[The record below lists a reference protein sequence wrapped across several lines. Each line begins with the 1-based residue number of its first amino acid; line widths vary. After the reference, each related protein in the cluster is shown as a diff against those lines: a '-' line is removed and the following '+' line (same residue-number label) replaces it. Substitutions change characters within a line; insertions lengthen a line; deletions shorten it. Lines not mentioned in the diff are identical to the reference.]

1 MATQNL
7 THDIK
12 NRSSWSIFM
21 GVITAA
27 LGAFLIAYPLATATI
42 TTVLLA
48 WVLIFVGIAQFV
60 FALHS
65 ETVGKFFLKVL
76 LALVYGVVGVALAFF
91 PLGGVAVLTG
101 LLGVLLLVYAGLAT
115 VAAFQMR
122 PADGWGWF
130 LFEAIASFLLGIL
143 VLVHWPSS
151 SMWAIGTLVGVAV
164 LASGISRIVLASKI
178 RKTTSTVEQTFRGAA

>member
-12 NRSSWSIFM
+12 KRSSWSIFM
-21 GVITAA
+21 GVVTAA
-27 LGAFLIAYPLATATI
+27 LGVFLIAYPLATATI

-65 ETVGKFFLKVL
+65 QTVGKFFLKVL
-76 LALVYGVVGVALAFF
+76 LALLYGAVGLALAFF

-115 VAAFQMR
+115 IAGFQMR
-122 PADGWGWF
+122 PANGWGWF

-151 SMWAIGTLVGVAV
+151 SMWAIGTLVGIAV

>member
-12 NRSSWSIFM
+12 KRSSWSIFM
-21 GVITAA
+21 GVITAT

-60 FALHS
+60 FALYS

-76 LALVYGVVGVALAFF
+76 LALLYGAVGVALAFF

-115 VAAFQMR
+115 IAAFQMR

-130 LFEAIASFLLGIL
+130 LFEAVASFLLGIL
-143 VLVHWPSS
+143 VLAHWPSS